1 MWACRTES
9 GDVRIGLT
17 HRPGAYLGD
26 VLHAELPGVRIEVA
40 AGEPIGLV
48 ESSSAVC
55 EIVSPVS
62 GTVVDVNPAAESSPE
77 KISSDPYG
85 EGWLIAVRPT
95 APSELDALLSSADYD
110 SLPGD
115 EP

>member
-1 MWACRTES
+1 MWARRTES

-26 VLHAELPGVRIEVA
+26 VLHAELPAVQIDVA

-55 EIVSPVS
+55 EVVSPVS

-85 EGWLIAVRPT
+85 EGWLIDIRPLS
-95 APSELDALLSSADYD
+95 PSEMDALLTSADYD
-110 SLPGD
+110 RLPGD
-115 EP
+115 DS